1 MMGGRA
7 MMNLLIVDDDAGI
20 LSALRRSL
28 RREGWNI
35 LLADSPREAL
45 RIVDSG
51 PVDLVLS
58 DHKMPGMT
66 GTELLAEVARRRP
79 GTVRL
84 LITGWAEALNKQELQ
99 EIGIDALI
107 PKPWDDAELKAV
119 LHQHLG

>member
-1 MMGGRA
+1 
-7 MMNLLIVDDDAGI
+7 MMNLLIVDDDTGVLA
-20 LSALRRSL
+20 ALRRCL

-45 RIVDSG
+45 RILDEG

-58 DHKMPGMT
+58 DNKMPGMT

-79 GTVRL
+79 STIRL
-84 LITGWAEALNKQELQ
+84 LITGWAEAVTKKELR
-99 EIGIDALI
+99 EIGIEALI
-107 PKPWDDAELKAV
+107 SKPWDDAELKAV

>member
-1 MMGGRA
+1 
-7 MMNLLIVDDDAGI
+7 MMNLLIVDDDTGI
-20 LSALRRSL
+20 LAALRRCL

-35 LLADSPREAL
+35 LLADSPGEAL
-45 RIVDSG
+45 RILDESA
-51 PVDLVLS
+51 VDLVLS

-79 GTVRL
+79 STVRL
-84 LITGWAEALNKQELQ
+84 LITGWAEAVTKKELRD
-99 EIGIDALI
+99 IGIEALI

>member
-1 MMGGRA
+1 

-35 LLADSPREAL
+35 LLADSAQEAL
-45 RIVDSG
+45 RIVDKG
-51 PVDLVLS
+51 AVDLVLS

-79 GTVRL
+79 ETVRL
-84 LITGWAEALNKQELQ
+84 LITGWAEAVSKQELD
-99 EIGIDALI
+99 EIGIEALI